1 MTEEKIIPTFCHG
14 CGAAK
19 PRCAV
24 LCHIKDGRFVRVE
37 GNPEAFN
44 NGIPGST
51 SLCAKGNTGMQYV
64 YAQDRLLYPLKRA
77 GAKGEGKFQRITWDE
92 ALDTIADKL
101 KEIKEKYGPEA
112 YGILSPEFWPV
123 LGTVG
128 RRFLNVYGSPNYLHS
143 AICATPRRAAAM
155 VTIGFSAMA
164 TDDFAKSRLIVNWGG
179 NPENSAPNQG
189 QPLAI
194 LNALEKGTKLIDI
207 RPLLDPLGP
216 RADLWLPVRPGTD
229 CALALAILNIII
241 NEKLYDADFVASWC
255 YGFDKLSGHVRKYPP
270 EWAATITGIPAG
282 RIREAALMMASLK
295 PMFIKTGNGIGDQA
309 TDGSSTIMATSLI
322 SAITGNLD
330 VPGGYYHGVLP
341 AGPSLIPI
349 KPISKL
355 AERAPSGMVN
365 KLVAPESPL
374 WYQKPG
380 YWEGGPTSAY
390 YKALLSILTGKP
402 YPLRVVQA
410 SCTNP
415 LSATRNPRKV
425 AEALKKLDF
434 FFVMDVCRAP
444 HINYADIIL
453 PACTDY
459 EHSHQIEVRNRK
471 EGTWIGIYN
480 KVVDPPGECR
490 SDWQFFLDLAVKMGY
505 GADFWQGDM
514 DACLR
519 EQLAPSGISLEELR
533 KSPRGIFVKREASPP
548 EPEYRRYSTLFKDL
562 PHGKV
567 QCYNEFIGGK
577 DNNDRTGKLPY
588 FPTYNGPPEG
598 IAQTPDLAKE
608 YPLILSDVHAHRLS
622 QHSFFNDIPYLREI
636 QPYPWIRIN
645 PDTAQKY
652 GIENGDWMRVES
664 PHGWCRFKAE
674 YFAGIAPEVLMT
686 RRGWW
691 QSCEDLGLPGYTEFN
706 GGSEANNLYNAN
718 TTHFDK
724 FYSQMPKQTL
734 VKISKLEEYPGDAF
748 KSMGTPFKPEAC
760 TPGLEPTSSSGF
772 SFDPEWCI
780 KCYAC
785 EIACQQWHGIK
796 AGTFKLRKVA
806 EATSGT
812 FPQVKRTFLN
822 LTCRH
827 CQDAPCASA
836 CPTGAI
842 VQQEANGPV
851 IVDRQK
857 CVGCQACFEA
867 CPYGV
872 PQFDENGL
880 MHKCDLCLDRLE
892 KGQSP
897 ICAATCPTGA
907 LQWQSPGPIT
917 SRGESS

>member
-1 MTEEKIIPTFCHG
+1 MAEEKIIPTFCHG

-24 LCHIKDGRFVRVE
+24 LCHVVDGKFVRVE

-44 NGIPGST
+44 NGVAGST

-64 YAQDRLLYPLKRA
+64 YARDRLLYPLKRT

-101 KEIKEKYGPEA
+101 KETKEKYGPES
-112 YGILSPEFWPV
+112 YGILSPEYWPV
-123 LGTVG
+123 LGTLG

-143 AICATPRRAAAM
+143 ALCATPRRAAAQ

-164 TDDFAKSRLIVNWGG
+164 PDDFEKSRLIVNWGA
-179 NPENSAPNQG
+179 NPENSVMNQG
-189 QPLAI
+189 QPAAI
-194 LNALEKGTKLIDI
+194 LNALRKGARLIDI
-207 RPLLDPLGP
+207 RPMLDPLGT
-216 RADLWLPVRPGTD
+216 RADMWLPIRPGTD
-229 CALALAILNIII
+229 CALALAILNVII
-241 NEKLYDADFVASWC
+241 NEKLYDSEFVSKWC
-255 YGFDKLSGHVRKYPP
+255 HGFDKLTGHVQQYSP
-270 EWAATITGIPAG
+270 EWAAEISGIPAD
-282 RIREAALMMASLK
+282 RIREAARMMAGIK
-295 PMFIKTGNGIGDQA
+295 PMFLKAGNGIGDQA
-309 TDGSSTIMATSLI
+309 KDGVSTIMAVSLI

-330 VPGGYYHGVLP
+330 IPGGYYGGVFPTALSP
-341 AGPSLIPI
+341 IKI
-349 KPISKL
+349 KPISHL
-355 AERAPSGMVN
+355 TERAPSDMVN
-365 KLVAPESPL
+365 KLVAPEAPI

-380 YWEGGPTSAY
+380 YWESGPSSAY
-390 YKALLSILTGKP
+390 YKALMSILTGKP

-444 HINYADIIL
+444 HINYADIVL
-453 PACTDY
+453 PACTGY

-471 EGTWIGIYN
+471 EGAWIGIYN
-480 KVVDPPGECR
+480 KVIEPPGESR

-505 GADFWQGDM
+505 GADFWHGDM

-519 EQLAPSGISLEELR
+519 DQLEPSGISLEDLR
-533 KSPRGIFVKREASPP
+533 KSPRGIFVKRSEPQP

-577 DNNDRTGKLPY
+577 DNNDGTGKLPY
-588 FPTYNGPPEG
+588 FPIYTGPPEG
-598 IAQTPDLAKE
+598 IAQTPETARE
-608 YPLILSDVHAHRLS
+608 YPLILSDVHAYRLCH
-622 QHSFFNDIPYLREI
+622 HSYLNDLPYLREL
-636 QPYPWIRIN
+636 QPYPWVRIN
-645 PDTAQKY
+645 PATAKKY
-652 GIENGDWMRVES
+652 GIDNGDWIRVES

-674 YFAGIAPEVLMT
+674 YFEGIAPEVLMT

-691 QSCEDLGLPGYTEFN
+691 QSCEELGLPGYSEFD
-706 GGSEANNLYNAN
+706 GGSEVNNLYNSDEA
-718 TTHFDK
+718 HFDK

-734 VKISKLEEYPGDAF
+734 VKISKLEGKASDTFQGERHTFEPAVF
-748 KSMGTPFKPEAC
+748 HPEPAA
-760 TPGLEPTSSSGF
+760 GSSYRF
-772 SFDPEWCI
+772 SFDPERCL

-796 AGTFKLRKVA
+796 AGTFKLRKIA
-806 EATSGT
+806 EITEGT
-812 FPQVKRTFLN
+812 FPDVKRTFLN
-822 LTCRH
+822 LSCRH
-827 CQDAPCASA
+827 CKKAPCASA

-842 VQQEANGPV
+842 IQREADGIV
-851 IVDRQK
+851 TVDREK
-857 CVGCQACFEA
+857 CNGCQACFEA

-872 PQFDENGL
+872 PQFDEKGL
-880 MHKCDLCLDRLE
+880 MHKCDMCLDRLE
-892 KGQSP
+892 NGQSP

-907 LQWQSPGPIT
+907 LQW
-917 SRGESS
+917 RNNR